1 MGPWILQSV
10 TLLSAG
16 QQNLLRCLPAWIFL
30 RFNSHNPH
38 RLRYACYFLQS
49 HAEVPKLALEELI
62 EVLKPLN
69 LKNRDLFD
77 DGVSLQHRFITNYL
91 FKASLDISIQH
102 CVLHWT
108 HTSGSHGNVHIFN
121 IQFCTERLRE
131 FYCFTPKINHVQ
143 DASESETE
151 KVQGKNTSEKV

>member
-1 MGPWILQSV
+1 MGPWIPQSV

-69 LKNRDLFD
+69 LKNRIYLMMECHSSTDL
-77 DGVSLQHRFITNYL
+77 SPTTYL
-91 FKASLDISIQH
+91 KLA
-102 CVLHWT
+102 
-108 HTSGSHGNVHIFN
+108 
-121 IQFCTERLRE
+121 
-131 FYCFTPKINHVQ
+131 
-143 DASESETE
+143 
-151 KVQGKNTSEKV
+151 